1 MIKFRKDSAMLSFCG
16 KYYKREAK
24 KNIDEKG
31 LNIYWFE
38 SVWLADLVSTFLL
51 ENSLQNFADI
61 KYFGIYRDSGIFISF
76 SQTSIKELAE
86 GDSLQFTLG
95 VWKVDRSSRN
105 LLKKLKIIT
114 ESNYPY
120 LGMHIP

>member
-16 KYYKREAK
+16 KHYKRDGK
-24 KNIDEKG
+24 KDIDEKG

-38 SVWLADLVSTFLL
+38 SVWLADLVAAFLL

-61 KYFGIYRDSGIFISF
+61 KYFRIYRDSGIFISF

-95 VWKVDRSSRN
+95 V
-105 LLKKLKIIT
+105 
-114 ESNYPY
+114 
-120 LGMHIP
+120 